1 MPRCAGKKGD
11 GTPCERIVGSS
22 QEYCYAHDPSYA
34 EDRKRAA
41 SKAAKSPAQEPLQ
54 LGDQGD
60 HRDGSRTST
69 LPCWRACGAAPAAAV
84 ANQIANAQLR
94 AIELE
99 RRVREQ
105 DELEERLDELEDLWR
120 RQKGVGACPLVDT
133 ATRSA
138 SISGA

>member
-34 EDRKRAA
+34 EDRK
-41 SKAAKSPAQEPLQ
+41 KAAAKAARSPAK
-54 LGDQGD
+54 
-60 HRDGSRTST
+60 SRSNTEIREIKGRLKDLYAAVLEGRT
-69 LPCWRACGAAPAAAV
+69 ERAAAAV
-84 ANQIANAQLR
+84 ANQIANTQLR

-105 DELEERLDELEDLWR
+105 DELEERLDELGDLLEGAERSRSYAR
-120 RQKGVGACPLVDT
+120 R
-133 ATRSA
+133 
-138 SISGA
+138 